1 MSRITLGK
9 VDRPSCMGGERRVT
23 VFLDRQPIGEL
34 FNLNTGYGWS
44 PDSALEQ
51 IYGMECVGDTTL
63 HRCREQLQQ
72 LQNAL
77 QAANPKAP
85 PTA

>member
-1 MSRITLGK
+1 MPRITLGK
-9 VDRPSCMGGERRVT
+9 IDRPSWMDGERRVT

-51 IYGMECVGDTTL
+51 IYGMECVGHTNL
-63 HRCREQLQQ
+63 RQCRQQLQE

-77 QAANPKAP
+77 ETTTQKAP
-85 PTA
+85 PA